1 MIFQN
6 PFRYFDHPSAVIK
19 TENNIGA
26 NRELSKGLGVTITRK
41 TVELHEATISVDS
54 KVGVGTRFTIRIP
67 EYLQN

>member
-54 KVGVGTRFTIRIP
+54 
-67 EYLQN
+67 